1 MGVTVDRSQGKQG
14 ENDKSQQD
22 ESYFKV
28 REGQLHE
35 LLLLRLG
42 KSVKVYSSDGLGQ
55 GTALN
60 RVVKSLTQE
69 DTRSWSNWLSNFG
82 G

>member
-1 MGVTVDRSQGKQG
+1 MGVTVDGSQGKQG

-28 REGQLHE
+28 CEGQLHE

-42 KSVKVYSSDGLGQ
+42 KSVKAFTHLTGCGKGLLSMEQLSLYS
-55 GTALN
+55 
-60 RVVKSLTQE
+60 
-69 DTRSWSNWLSNFG
+69 G
-82 G
+82 GY

>member
-22 ESYFKV
+22 ESCFKV
-28 REGQLHE
+28 CEGQLHE

-42 KSVKVYSSDGLGQ
+42 KSVNVYSSDWLWK

-60 RVVKSLTQE
+60 RVVKSLLRRILDPGQT
-69 DTRSWSNWLSNFG
+69 G
-82 G
+82 

>member
-28 REGQLHE
+28 CEGQLHE

-42 KSVKVYSSDGLGQ
+42 KKSKGLLGWLWS

-60 RVVKSLTQE
+60 RAVKP
-69 DTRSWSNWLSNFG
+69 
-82 G
+82 

>member
-28 REGQLHE
+28 CERQLHE

-42 KSVKVYSSDGLGQ
+42 KSVNVYSAGCGKGL
-55 GTALN
+55 
-60 RVVKSLTQE
+60 
-69 DTRSWSNWLSNFG
+69 LSIE
-82 G
+82 

>member
-28 REGQLHE
+28 CEGQLHE

-42 KSVKVYSSDGLGQ
+42 KSVNVYLPGCGKGL
-55 GTALN
+55 
-60 RVVKSLTQE
+60 
-69 DTRSWSNWLSNFG
+69 LSTE
-82 G
+82 

>member
-22 ESYFKV
+22 ESCFKV
-28 REGQLHE
+28 CEGQLHE

-42 KSVKVYSSDGLGQ
+42 KSVNVERDCSQ
-55 GTALN
+55 
-60 RVVKSLTQE
+60 
-69 DTRSWSNWLSNFG
+69 
-82 G
+82 

>member
-28 REGQLHE
+28 CEGQLHE
-35 LLLLRLG
+35 LLLLLLG
-42 KSVKVYSSDGLGQ
+42 KRVNVHSAGCGKGLLSIEQ
-55 GTALN
+55 L
-60 RVVKSLTQE
+60 SL
-69 DTRSWSNWLSNFG
+69 
-82 G
+82 

>member
-22 ESYFKV
+22 ESYFEV
-28 REGQLHE
+28 CEGQLHE

-42 KSVKVYSSDGLGQ
+42 KSVNVYSSEWLWE

-60 RVVKSLTQE
+60 RVVKSLLRRILDPGQT
-69 DTRSWSNWLSNFG
+69 G
-82 G
+82 